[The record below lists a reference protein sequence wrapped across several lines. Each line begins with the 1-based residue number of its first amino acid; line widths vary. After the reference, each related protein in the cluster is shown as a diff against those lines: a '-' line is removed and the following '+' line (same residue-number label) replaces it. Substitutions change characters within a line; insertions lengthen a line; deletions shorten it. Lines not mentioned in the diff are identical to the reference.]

1 MQLPLFCAHSRYWR
15 SRRLHR
21 CVMCCPPSRDELED
35 YDAHVK
41 ARDDAD
47 RARGVLLPPDTHP

>member
-1 MQLPLFCAHSRYWR
+1 
-15 SRRLHR
+15 
-21 CVMCCPPSRDELED
+21 MCCPPSRDELED